1 MRLDDFCESLA
12 RLPFPRV
19 DEPAHPDRDTV
30 QAARFLV
37 GTAVADDELLID
49 CVAHE
54 LRLIESGRLRTGL
67 VPFFV
72 LPCLGIRLAFGYWP
86 PGATPGPHEH
96 TAWTVS
102 AVCRNELEVLTYDRD
117 ETYRRR
123 ELVPKNR
130 FPAPAGKV
138 GLVYEPCIHEA
149 RNPSSHWSF
158 SLHVTSPRDGESPDE
173 RPDPVPGLGAPSRAG
188 SPAVEPPVDHPY
200 VHVMTA
206 RQRQVHVRQLVRVL
220 ATIDPSHTLRA
231 PRLLAKCFALA
242 SSATRR
248 MIDPLAPQ
256 PGRKRALAGPW
267 LLARTHPE
275 LVLELRRHGDAVAL
289 DVQTPSDRHEAL
301 VFDGVPREAI
311 TMAAREPVFDVHTL
325 PGLAPDARSTV
336 GEALEGSGLFRRLWQ

>member
-1 MRLDDFCESLA
+1 MRLDDFCEALA

-19 DEPAHPDRDTV
+19 DEPCHPDRDTV
-30 QAARFLV
+30 QAARSIV
-37 GTAVADDELLID
+37 GTAVADDELLTD

-54 LRLIESGRLRTGL
+54 LRLIESGCLRAGL

-130 FPAPAGKV
+130 FPAPAGTV
-138 GLVYEPCIHEA
+138 GLVYQPCIHEA
-149 RNPSSHWSF
+149 RNLSRYWSF
-158 SLHVTSPRDGESPDE
+158 SLHVTSPRDGDAPDE
-173 RPDPVPGLGAPSRAG
+173 RPEPVPGLGVASRAG
-188 SPAVEPPVDHPY
+188 SPPADHPY
-200 VHVMTA
+200 VQVMTA

-231 PRLLAKCFALA
+231 PRLLSKCFALA

-248 MIDPLAPQ
+248 MIDPIAPQ
-256 PGRKRALAGPW
+256 PGRKRAQVGPW
-267 LLARTHPE
+267 LLARTHPD
-275 LVLELRRHGDAVAL
+275 LVLEQRRHGDRVAL
-289 DVQTPSDRHEAL
+289 DVETPSGRQEEL
-301 VFDGVPREAI
+301 VFDGVPPEALAV
-311 TMAAREPVFDVHTL
+311 AAREHVFDVQAL
-325 PGLAPDARSTV
+325 PGLAPDERSTI